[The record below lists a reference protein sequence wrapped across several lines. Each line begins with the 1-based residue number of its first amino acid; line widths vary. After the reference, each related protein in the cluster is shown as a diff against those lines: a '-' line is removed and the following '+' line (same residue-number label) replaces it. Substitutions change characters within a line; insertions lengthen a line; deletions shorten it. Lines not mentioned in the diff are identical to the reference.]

1 MPEKENEA
9 LEKMVLA
16 KGKEQDFTICTL
28 PMPISRKCL
37 ITDLIEMNDKLK
49 KKVDFAIKLLQ
60 SIPTDDGPIELSY
73 SGGKDSDVILELA
86 KMAGIPY
93 RAIYKATT
101 IDPPQ
106 TIAHAR
112 EMGAEVIHP
121 KKTFFQLVSKSG
133 FPSRF
138 SRECCSVLKEYKIC
152 DRAIQGIR
160 RSESKK
166 RAKRYKEPEECR
178 VYSKKE
184 KVKIYLPILEWTD
197 QDVEEFI
204 KERNIKCHPLYDRGG
219 QFDVT
224 QRLGCMGCPLAS
236 RKKRIQFFKENPKW
250 LKAWIRAGQ
259 KWYISEKYQNGKAKH
274 KFKDAFEAM
283 GYQLYCDNI
292 EQLKEKTYGL
302 FGEFD
307 WKEFLQK
314 EFKIDMSDI

>member
-1 MPEKENEA
+1 MVSNRNMMRKE
-9 LEKMVLA
+9 L
-16 KGKEQDFTICTL
+16 Q
-28 PMPISRKCL
+28 
-37 ITDLIEMNDKLK
+37 

-60 SIPTDDGPIELSY
+60 SIPQDGDIEISY

-101 IDPPQ
+101 IDPKG

-112 EMGAEVIHP
+112 EMGAEVIRP
-121 KKTFFQLVSKSG
+121 KKTFFQLISEKG

-138 SRECCSVLKEYKIC
+138 VRFCCSTLKEYKIC

-160 RSESKK
+160 RSESRK
-166 RAKRYKEPEECR
+166 RAERYKEPEVCR
-178 VYSKKE
+178 VYSTKE
-184 KVKIYLPILEWTD
+184 KAKVYLPILEWSD
-197 QDVEEFI
+197 EDVAEFI
-204 KERNIKCHPLYDRGG
+204 KERNIKCHPLYYRGG

-224 QRLGCMGCPLAS
+224 KRLGCMGCPLQS
-236 RKKRIQFFKENPKW
+236 RKKRIQEFKDNPRL

-259 KWYISEKYQNGKAKH
+259 KRYKSEAYQNGGAKY

-283 GYQLYCDNI
+283 GYLLFCDNMD
-292 EQLKEKTYGL
+292 EFKEKTYGL
-302 FGEFD
+302 FGDFD

-314 EFKIDMSDI
+314 EFNIDMSDI

>member
-1 MPEKENEA
+1 MTKE
-9 LEKMVLA
+9 L
-16 KGKEQDFTICTL
+16 Q
-28 PMPISRKCL
+28 
-37 ITDLIEMNDKLK
+37 

-60 SIPTDDGPIELSY
+60 SIPQDGDIEVSY

-93 RAIYKATT
+93 RAIYKNTT
-101 IDPPQ
+101 IDPPG

-112 EMGAEVIHP
+112 EMGAEVIRP
-121 KKTFFQLVSKSG
+121 KKTFFQIISEKG

-138 SRECCSVLKEYKIC
+138 SRFCCSELKEYKVC

-160 RSESKK
+160 RRESRK
-166 RAKRYKEPEECR
+166 RAERYKEPEMCR
-178 VYSKKE
+178 VYSAKE
-184 KVKIYLPILEWTD
+184 KVKVYLPILEWTD

-204 KERNIKCHPLYDRGG
+204 KERNIKCHPLYYKDG

-236 RKKRIQFFKENPKW
+236 RKKRIQFFKDNPRW

-259 KWYISEKYQNGKAKH
+259 KKYTSEKYQNGKAKV
-274 KFKDAFEAM
+274 KFKDAFEVM
-283 GYQLYCDNI
+283 GYMLYCDNMQQF
-292 EQLKEKTYGL
+292 EERTYNL
-302 FGEFD
+302 FGDFD

-314 EFKIDMSDI
+314 EFNIDMEE

>member
-1 MPEKENEA
+1 MRKE
-9 LEKMVLA
+9 L
-16 KGKEQDFTICTL
+16 Q
-28 PMPISRKCL
+28 
-37 ITDLIEMNDKLK
+37 

-60 SIPTDDGPIELSY
+60 SIPQDGDIEVSY

-101 IDPPQ
+101 IDPPK

-112 EMGAEVIHP
+112 EMGAEVVRP
-121 KKTFFQLVSKSG
+121 KKTFFQLINEKG
-133 FPSRF
+133 FPTRVSRW
-138 SRECCSVLKEYKIC
+138 CCSVLKEYKVC

-160 RSESKK
+160 RSESTK
-166 RAKRYKEPEECR
+166 RAERYKEPEVCR
-178 VYSKKE
+178 VYSAKE
-184 KVKIYLPILEWTD
+184 KVKVYLPILEWTD

-204 KERNIKCHPLYDRGG
+204 KERNIKCHPLYYRRG

-236 RKKRIQFFKENPKW
+236 RKKRIQFFKDNPRL

-259 KWYISEKYQNGKAKH
+259 KRYKSEAYQNGGAKH

-283 GYQLYCDNI
+283 GYLLFCENMD
-292 EQLKEKTYGL
+292 EFKEKTYGM
-302 FGEFD
+302 FGDFD

>member
-1 MPEKENEA
+1 
-9 LEKMVLA
+9 
-16 KGKEQDFTICTL
+16 
-28 PMPISRKCL
+28 
-37 ITDLIEMNDKLK
+37 MNDKLK

-60 SIPTDDGPIELSY
+60 SIPTDDGPIELSF

-93 RAIYKATT
+93 RAIYKSTT
-101 IDPPQ
+101 IDPPG

-112 EMGAEVIHP
+112 EMGAEVVRP
-121 KKTFFQLVSKSG
+121 KKTFFQLVSENG
-133 FPSRF
+133 FPSRYNRF
-138 SRECCSVLKEYKIC
+138 CCSILKEYKIC

-160 RSESKK
+160 RSESRN
-166 RAKRYKEPEECR
+166 RAERYKEPERCR
-178 VYSKKE
+178 VYSAKE
-184 KVKIYLPILEWTD
+184 KVKQYLPILEWTD

-204 KERNIKCHPLYDRGG
+204 KERNIKCHPLYYRGGG

-224 QRLGCMGCPLAS
+224 KRLGCMGCPLAS
-236 RKKRIQFFKENPKW
+236 RKKRIQFFKDNPRW

-259 KWYISEKYQNGKAKH
+259 KRFTSEKYQNGKAKV

-283 GYQLYCDNI
+283 GYQLYCDNM
-292 EQLKEKTYGL
+292 EQFMEKTYGL

-314 EFKIDMSDI
+314 EFNIDMEDL

>member
-1 MPEKENEA
+1 M
-9 LEKMVLA
+9 
-16 KGKEQDFTICTL
+16 
-28 PMPISRKCL
+28 
-37 ITDLIEMNDKLK
+37 IEELQ

-60 SIPTDDGPIELSY
+60 SIPQDGDIELSY

-101 IDPPQ
+101 IDPPG

-121 KKTFFQLVSKSG
+121 KKTFFQLISERG

-138 SRECCSVLKEYKIC
+138 RRFCCSELKEYKIC

-160 RSESKK
+160 RSESRK
-166 RAKRYKEPEECR
+166 RAERYKEPEMCR
-178 VYSKKE
+178 VYSAKE
-184 KVKIYLPILEWTD
+184 KVKVYLPILEWTD
-197 QDVEEFI
+197 DDVAEFI
-204 KERNIKCHPLYDRGG
+204 KDRNIKCHPLYYKDG

-224 QRLGCMGCPLAS
+224 RRLGCVGCPLTS
-236 RKKRIQFFKENPKW
+236 KKKRIQEFKENPKM

-259 KWYISEKYQNGKAKH
+259 KYFTSDKYQEGKAYFR
-274 KFKDAFEAM
+274 FKDAFQAM
-283 GYQLYCDNI
+283 GFTLFCENLLQF
-292 EQLKEKTYGL
+292 KERTYGL
-302 FGEFD
+302 FGEFN

-314 EFKIDMSDI
+314 EFNIDMSDI

>member
-1 MPEKENEA
+1 MTKE
-9 LEKMVLA
+9 L
-16 KGKEQDFTICTL
+16 Q
-28 PMPISRKCL
+28 
-37 ITDLIEMNDKLK
+37 

-60 SIPTDDGPIELSY
+60 SIPQDGDIELSY

-93 RAIYKATT
+93 RAIYKNTT
-101 IDPPQ
+101 IDPPK

-112 EMGAEVIHP
+112 EMGAEVINP
-121 KKTFFQLVSKSG
+121 QKTFFQLISERG

-138 SRECCSVLKEYKIC
+138 SRWCCSEFKEYKVC

-160 RSESKK
+160 RSESRK
-166 RAKRYKEPEECR
+166 RAERYKEPEVCR
-178 VYSKKE
+178 VYSVKE
-184 KVKIYLPILEWTD
+184 KVKQYLPILEWTD
-197 QDVEEFI
+197 DDVAEFI
-204 KERNIKCHPLYDRGG
+204 KERNIKCHPLYYMGG

-236 RKKRIQFFKENPKW
+236 RKKRIQFFKENPKM

-259 KWYISEKYQNGKAKH
+259 KRYTSEKYQNGKAKV

-283 GYQLYCDNI
+283 GYLLYCDNMVDF
-292 EQLKEKTYGL
+292 KEKTHSML
-302 FGEFD
+302 FGDFD

-314 EFKIDMSDI
+314 EFNIDMEDL

>member
-1 MPEKENEA
+1 MRKE
-9 LEKMVLA
+9 L
-16 KGKEQDFTICTL
+16 Q
-28 PMPISRKCL
+28 
-37 ITDLIEMNDKLK
+37 

-60 SIPTDDGPIELSY
+60 SIPQDGDIELSY

-101 IDPPQ
+101 IDPPG
-106 TIAHAR
+106 TIAHAK
-112 EMGAEVIHP
+112 EMGAEVIYP
-121 KKTFFQLVSKSG
+121 KKTFFQLVGKSG

-138 SRECCSVLKEYKIC
+138 SRECCSVLKEYKVC

-166 RAKRYKEPEECR
+166 RAERYKEPEVCR
-178 VYSKKE
+178 VYSAKE
-184 KVKIYLPILEWTD
+184 KVKVYLPILEWTD
-197 QDVEEFI
+197 QDVADFI
-204 KERNIKCHPLYDRGG
+204 KERNIKCHPLYYSREG

-224 QRLGCMGCPLAS
+224 KRLGCMGCPLAS
-236 RKKRIQFFKENPKW
+236 RKKRIQFFKDNPKW

-259 KWYISEKYQNGKAKH
+259 KWYTSEKYQNGKAKH
-274 KFKDAFEAM
+274 KFKDAFEVM
-283 GYQLYCDNI
+283 GYMLFCDNV
-292 EQLKEKTYGL
+292 EEFKEKTYTL

-307 WKEFLQK
+307 WKEFLQN

>member
-1 MPEKENEA
+1 MTEE
-9 LEKMVLA
+9 L
-16 KGKEQDFTICTL
+16 Q
-28 PMPISRKCL
+28 
-37 ITDLIEMNDKLK
+37 
-49 KKVDFAIKLLQ
+49 KKVDRAIRLLR
-60 SIPTDDGPIELSY
+60 SIPQDGDIEVSY

-101 IDPPQ
+101 IDPPK

-112 EMGAEVIHP
+112 EMGAEVIRP
-121 KKTFFQLVSKSG
+121 KRTFFQLISEYG

-138 SRECCSVLKEYKIC
+138 QRFCCSVLKEYKVC

-160 RSESKK
+160 RSESRN
-166 RAKRYKEPEECR
+166 RAERYKEPEMCR
-178 VYSKKE
+178 VYSAKE
-184 KVKIYLPILEWTD
+184 KVKVYLPILEWTD
-197 QDVEEFI
+197 EDIAESI
-204 KERNIKCHPLYDRGG
+204 KERNIKCHPLYYRGG

-236 RKKRIQFFKENPKW
+236 RKKRIQFFKDNPRW

-259 KWYISEKYQNGKAKH
+259 KRYTSEAYQSGKAKF

-283 GYQLYCDNI
+283 GYLLYCDNR
-292 EQLKEKTYGL
+292 EDFKERTYSML
-302 FGEFD
+302 FGDFD

-314 EFKIDMSDI
+314 EFNIDMEDL